1 MKSSPLVAS
10 ASTAAL
16 FALSL
21 SVSAQT
27 SGRPSG
33 QDASAQGSQK
43 PVTLT
48 GCVQTEAEY
57 RQAKNLG
64 KGGAASTG
72 VGVGNEYVI
81 VGASLREKAG
91 EAPTGTA
98 GISGDAYEVTGSAES
113 ELKQHA
119 GKRVEIT
126 GRIKPVETA
135 AGKPTGGID
144 PMRQDLK
151 LPELEV
157 ATVRATTGDCP
168 ER

>member
-21 SVSAQT
+21 SASAQT
-27 SGRPSG
+27 SSRPSG

-43 PVTLT
+43 PITIT

-72 VGVGNEYVI
+72 VGVGNDYVI

-91 EAPTGTA
+91 EAPAGTA
-98 GISGDAYEVTGSAES
+98 GTSGAYEVTGAAES

-119 GKRVEIT
+119 GTRVEIT
-126 GRIKPVETA
+126 GTIKPVETA

-151 LPELEV
+151 LPELEI

-168 ER
+168 AR